1 MKSKAVTPFIMLVCV
16 CAGLNVAQADSP
28 NDPNHPAIANF
39 GTIHPRPNAAEQPQ
53 ADQHYKVVFDISSAS
68 DEADMLNAGLDHV
81 ARAVN
86 VFASA
91 GVPVDDLDFVA
102 VVHGPATSAVL
113 TDAAYAKEVGG
124 KNPNTALIA
133 ALKHAGVKIE
143 VCGQALAD
151 HHYADDEVNPAVIT
165 TLSALSTLAIY
176 GDKGYAYEKL

>member
-91 GVPVDDLDFVA
+91 GVPVNHLDFVA
-102 VVHGPATSAVL
+102 VVHGPATSAAPSAIPYGISGTRSSLDIGL
-113 TDAAYAKEVGG
+113 TANSPVACRSSAVAVNNSLG
-124 KNPNTALIA
+124 NT
-133 ALKHAGVKIE
+133 
-143 VCGQALAD
+143 
-151 HHYADDEVNPAVIT
+151 
-165 TLSALSTLAIY
+165 
-176 GDKGYAYEKL
+176 